1 MKKKDPTK
9 PFTSTD
15 PSVMKETKPVE
26 PVEKPKKKE
35 D

>member
-1 MKKKDPTK
+1 MKKKDTTK
-9 PFTSTD
+9 PFTSID

-26 PVEKPKKKE
+26 KPKKKE